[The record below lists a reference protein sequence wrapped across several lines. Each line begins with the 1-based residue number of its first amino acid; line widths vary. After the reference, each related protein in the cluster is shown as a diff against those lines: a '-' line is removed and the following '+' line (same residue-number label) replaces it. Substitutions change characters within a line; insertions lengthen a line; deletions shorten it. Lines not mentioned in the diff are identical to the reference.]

1 MIPEIN
7 WFVIYPE
14 LAIVI
19 TAAVVMIVD
28 LLIAPKTKWLLG
40 AITFVGVIIAMQ
52 LVFRNFSTPGEAFFG
67 MIVNDT
73 AGSYFKTIF
82 CLGTLITVF
91 LSITYQGRE
100 FPETGEY
107 YTLILLATFG
117 MMVMASTVDLITIFI
132 GLEMM
137 SIPLYVL
144 AGIYKDRGRSTEAAM
159 KYFLLGAF
167 ASGFLLYGI
176 AFIYG
181 AFKTTNLE
189 IIQALVISGEA
200 FPVFYVVVGMIL
212 ILIGLAFKAGV
223 VPFHMW
229 IPDVYEGAPAPA
241 TAFMSAGPKAAAV
254 IALLR
259 IFVVSVPDFG
269 TAASSMLDFTGIF
282 WVLAVITMT
291 WGNILALTQNNVKR
305 MLAYSSIAHVGYILI
320 AVTVGQGGI
329 SAAAFYL
336 FAYTLMNL
344 GAFAIIILFAEREE
358 FYENI
363 SDYAGFGSKFPFAAI
378 AMTVFM
384 ASLGGIPGTAGF
396 VGKFM
401 IFKSAINSGFIWLA
415 VIGVLNSVVS
425 IYYYLRIVVTMYM
438 KPEQERMVD
447 IAITPTLMVAIV
459 ITLVGVVYVGVFP
472 ETWLRWAEIA
482 ATNILP

>member
-1 MIPEIN
+1 MPDVN
-7 WFVIYPE
+7 WLVIYPE
-14 LAIVI
+14 MVIVA
-19 TAAVVMIVD
+19 TAALVLIVD
-28 LLIAPKTKWLLG
+28 LMLSPRNKWVLG
-40 AITFVGVIIAMQ
+40 AISFVGVIVAMQ
-52 LVFRNFSTPGEAFFG
+52 LVFRNFNTPGDSFYG

-91 LSITYQGRE
+91 LSATYQKRE
-100 FPETGEY
+100 FPEIGEY

-117 MMVMASTVDLITIFI
+117 MMVMASSVDLITIFI

-144 AGIYKDRGRSTEAAM
+144 AGIYKERNRSAEASL

-181 AFKTTNLE
+181 AFKTTNLV
-189 IIQALVISGEA
+189 IISALVSGGEA
-200 FPVFYVVVGMIL
+200 FPVFYVVVGML
-212 ILIGLAFKAGV
+212 MILIGLAFKAGV

-241 TAFMSAGPKAAAV
+241 TAFMSAGPKAAAI
-254 IALLR
+254 IAIIR
-259 IFVVSVPDFG
+259 IFVVNIPDFG
-269 TAASSMLDFTGIF
+269 TAQSSMLDFTSIF
-282 WVLAVITMT
+282 WVLAVVTMT
-291 WGNILALTQNNVKR
+291 WGNILALTQSNIKR

-320 AVTVGQGGI
+320 AITVGFDGI

-344 GAFAIIILFAEREE
+344 GAFTIIILFAERGE

-363 SDYAGFGSKFPFAAI
+363 SDYSGFGSKFPFAAI
-378 AMTVFM
+378 AMTIFM

-396 VGKFM
+396 IGKFM
-401 IFKSAINSGFIWLA
+401 VFKSAIQNGYIWLA
-415 VIGVLNSVVS
+415 VIGVLNSVIS
-425 IYYYLRIVVTMYM
+425 IFYYLRIVVAMYM
-438 KPEQERMVD
+438 KPANDRMVD
-447 IAITPTLMVAIV
+447 VAITPTLMIAIV
-459 ITLVGVVYVGVFP
+459 ITLVGVLYIGIFP

-482 ATNILP
+482 AANILP

>member
-1 MIPEIN
+1 MTPDIN

-14 LAIVI
+14 IIICI
-19 TAAVVMIVD
+19 TAALVLVVD
-28 LLIAPKTKWLLG
+28 LILPEKYKWVLA
-40 AITFVGVIIAMQ
+40 AISFIGVIIAMQ
-52 LVFRNFSTPGEAFFG
+52 LVFRNFSRPGSAFFG
-67 MIVNDT
+67 MIVNDS

-82 CLGTLITVF
+82 CLGTMLTIF
-91 LSITYQGRE
+91 LSVTYQRRE
-100 FPETGEY
+100 FPRTGEF

-117 MMVMASTVDLITIFI
+117 MMVMASAVDLIAIFV

-144 AGIYKDRGRSTEAAM
+144 AGIYQNRYRSSEAAM

-167 ASGFLLYGI
+167 ASGFLLYGV

-181 AFKTTNLE
+181 AFGTTNLNL
-189 IIQALVISGEA
+189 ITALIASGKGYS
-200 FPVFYVVVGMIL
+200 VFYVAVGMIL
-212 ILIGLAFKAGV
+212 VLIGLAFKAGA

-241 TAFMSAGPKAAAV
+241 TAFMSAGPKAAAI

-259 IFVVSVPDFG
+259 IFVVNVPVIDL
-269 TAASSMLDFTGIF
+269 TNLF
-282 WVLAVITMT
+282 WILAVITMT
-291 WGNILALTQNNVKR
+291 WGNILAITQNNVKR

-320 AVTVGQGGI
+320 ALAVGGEAGF
-329 SAAAFYL
+329 SSAAFYL
-336 FAYTLMNL
+336 FAYTLMNI
-344 GAFAIIILFAEREE
+344 GAFAIIVLFAEREE

-378 AMTVFM
+378 TMTIFM
-384 ASLGGIPGTAGF
+384 ASLGGIPGTIGF
-396 VGKFM
+396 MGKFM
-401 IFKSAINSGFIWLA
+401 IFKAAIQNGFIWLA

-438 KPEQERMVD
+438 RTGEERVAE
-447 IAITPTLMVAIV
+447 IAISPSLMVAII
-459 ITLVGVVYVGVFP
+459 ITIIGVVYIGIFP
-472 ETWLRWAEIA
+472 QQWLRMAAIA
-482 ATNILP
+482 AASVF

>member
-1 MIPEIN
+1 MIPDIN
-7 WFVIYPE
+7 WVVIYPE
-14 LAIVI
+14 LVIVI
-19 TAAVVMIVD
+19 TAALVMIVD
-28 LLIAPKTKWLLG
+28 LFTAPRHKWILG
-40 AITFVGVIIAMQ
+40 VLSFVGVILAMQ
-52 LVFRNFSTPGEAFFG
+52 LVFKNFFMPGDSFYG
-67 MIVNDT
+67 MIVSDT

-82 CLGTLITVF
+82 CLGTLITIF
-91 LSITYQGRE
+91 LSVTYQRRE

-117 MMVMASTVDLITIFI
+117 MMVMASSVDLITIFI

-144 AGIYKDRGRSTEAAM
+144 AGIYKDRYRSSEAAL

-181 AFKTTNLE
+181 AFGATNLNL
-189 IIQALVISGEA
+189 IAALISSGKG
-200 FPVFYVVVGMIL
+200 FSMFYVIVGMIM
-212 ILIGLAFKAGV
+212 ILIGLAFKAGI

-241 TAFMSAGPKAAAV
+241 TAFMSAGPKAAAI

-259 IFVVSVPDFG
+259 IFVVHTPIIEM
-269 TAASSMLDFTGIF
+269 TTIF
-282 WVLAVITMT
+282 WILAAITMT
-291 WGNILALTQNNVKR
+291 WGNILAITQSNVKR

-320 AVTVGQGGI
+320 AVTVGFDGI
-329 SAAAFYL
+329 AAAAFYL

-344 GAFAIIILFAEREE
+344 GAFAIIVLFAEREE

-378 AMTVFM
+378 AMTIFM

-396 VGKFM
+396 IGKFM
-401 IFKSAINSGFIWLA
+401 VFKAAIQNEFYWLA
-415 VIGVLNSVVS
+415 IIGVLNSVVS

-438 KPEQERMVD
+438 RPPQERLADV
-447 IAITPTLMVAIV
+447 AISPTLLVAIV
-459 ITLVGVVYVGVFP
+459 ITLIGVVYIGIFP
-472 ETWLRWAEIA
+472 DAWVRWAQIA
-482 ATNILP
+482 AANIIP